1 MKTFKLKT
9 LEIIEHSQDDIH
21 QTDIPLKD
29 GLIINREDDYNRW
42 VLEAYVDHSH
52 LDLFKKLESEEKEIL
67 LQVKITKES
76 NDPATFI
83 TSIIGVN
90 EIGAHM
96 NVLFMGTIVDQ
107 RKHKIEE
114 KLTALIDE
122 GYQGEELLKKVK
134 EVM

>member
-1 MKTFKLKT
+1 MKTFKLKK
-9 LEIIEHSQDDIH
+9 LEIIDHISDDIL
-21 QTDIPLKD
+21 QTNIPLKD
-29 GLIINREDDYNRW
+29 GLIINREDEQNRW
-42 VLEAYVDHSH
+42 VLEAYMDHSH
-52 LDLFKKLESEEKEIL
+52 LEFFKKLESKDKEIMV
-67 LQVKITKES
+67 QVKITKES
-76 NDPATFI
+76 NEPATFI

-90 EIGAHM
+90 EIGAHV

-114 KLTALIDE
+114 KLTALIEE